1 MTKWCQSPTDVFPNV
16 KSSCGWGWGDAVSVG
31 LIYWLLWDNVPR
43 KASMGSSLVH
53 SQEPANGYHFSK
65 IPHLVMSDKIHTNL
79 GCQFCLIVTLNWLL
93 VGKLWIIELW
103 FVIINIRHVCS
114 GLRLYVNYIRK
125 NNLKLPGDIF
135 AATFQSKYW
144 KYLWEM
150 PYILSD
156 NVLDKLLCLIILALN
171 RSHKYRISC
180 WNS

>member
-1 MTKWCQSPTDVFPNV
+1 MLYQLVSSSDCYGIMSPERHQ
-16 KSSCGWGWGDAVSVG
+16 
-31 LIYWLLWDNVPR
+31 WDLALFTARNQPMEIIFQR
-43 KASMGSSLVH
+43 SH
-53 SQEPANGYHFSK
+53 
-65 IPHLVMSDKIHTNL
+65 ILVMSDKIHTNL

-93 VGKLWIIELW
+93 VGKLWIIELR

-144 KYLWEM
+144 KYIWGLL
-150 PYILSD
+150 YILSD

-171 RSHKYRISC
+171 RSHQYRISC